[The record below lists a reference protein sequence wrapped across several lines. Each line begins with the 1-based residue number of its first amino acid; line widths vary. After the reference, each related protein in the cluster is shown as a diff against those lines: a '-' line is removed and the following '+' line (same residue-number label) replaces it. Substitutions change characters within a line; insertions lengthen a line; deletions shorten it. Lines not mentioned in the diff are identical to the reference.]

1 MEVKTIQTTILK
13 KRPKFNQMDG
23 TQNEGWNDKQ
33 LKFKRKE
40 NNEIDIGFILCQK
53 HSLKLVKVSWN
64 RQLGIHEDVI
74 H

>member
-13 KRPKFNQMDG
+13 KRPKFNQIDG

-40 NNEIDIGFILCQK
+40 NNM
-53 HSLKLVKVSWN
+53 
-64 RQLGIHEDVI
+64 R
-74 H
+74 

>member
-1 MEVKTIQTTILK
+1 M
-13 KRPKFNQMDG
+13 RPKYNQMDG

-53 HSLKLVKVSWN
+53 PTLKLVKVSWN
-64 RQLGIHEDVI
+64 RQRGIHEDVI